1 MKLGGS
7 LYCCQRGLNLW
18 FIPAYTPVT
27 LCKTYSYFADL
38 KYFGRDIMTLFHI
51 EISKYINLYFI
62 RIVYMITNIELL
74 VCLTNHI
81 WNNNYNIYLEMFDVT
96 QFIYH
101 CYWYTSHSCVFI
113 RYKLRH
119 PSLLKNLSLFWL
131 FLPYWLGPLY
141 RPRITLAN
149 DIHP

>member
-1 MKLGGS
+1 MFQARYIHTQKLVWWPLSENGS
-7 LYCCQRGLNLW
+7 HSVSQPTELTHEVDFLYPLHPLQSISSHLNFVL
-18 FIPAYTPVT
+18 ISNTSPALTH
-27 LCKTYSYFADL
+27 S
-38 KYFGRDIMTLFHI
+38 
-51 EISKYINLYFI
+51 
-62 RIVYMITNIELL
+62 TNIELL
-74 VCLTNHI
+74 ICWTNHI

-119 PSLLKNLSLFWL
+119 PSLLYNLSLFWL

-149 DIHP
+149 GIHP